1 MPIITPSY
9 PSMCTTHNVG
19 QSAMLAIKQELQL
32 GAQVTA
38 DIMDGK
44 RPWSA
49 LFSKHTFFT
58 AGFKF
63 YLTVTSSSKTREDH
77 NKWSSFIESRV
88 RHLVAKLDL
97 HPSIQLARP
106 FNKGFERVHRCRND
120 AEVEAAQAGNLAFQV
135 KPEDL
140 KKEAEAATKAET
152 KSKTEAEATHAKPET
167 VDGGAAPPPKAEDA
181 ATPAR
186 MESIVPPVK
195 TEKTDGTGAVASMT
209 DAVKGEASTDSATL
223 ANIPKHEANSTDG
236 APADEK
242 PIEIFTTNHYI
253 GLQLKE
259 GAKSLDLSREVNEFK
274 MMCTTNDIYDPSSM
288 CITVLNL
295 RNWELPDDVF
305 EPGEV
310 KPVRPSKKKR
320 PAPEAAAGSEQN
332 GANAKRRQ
340 TATAAG

>member
-1 MPIITPSY
+1 
-9 PSMCTTHNVG
+9 MCTTHNVG

-32 GAQVTA
+32 GAQVTT

-58 AGFKF
+58 TGFKF

-120 AEVEAAQAGNLAFQV
+120 AEVEAAQAGNLTFQV

-140 KKEAEAATKAET
+140 KKKEGATIEAET
-152 KSKTEAEATHAKPET
+152 KFKHDVEATHVKPET

-195 TEKTDGTGAVASMT
+195 TEKTDGIGAVASMT
-209 DAVKGEASTDSATL
+209 DSVKGEASR
-223 ANIPKHEANSTDG
+223 DG
-236 APADEK
+236 ATAADISNHDGNNTDAALTDEK

-259 GAKSLDLSREVNEFK
+259 GAKSLDLSREVNDFK
-274 MMCTTNDIYDPSSM
+274 MMCTTNDIYDPGSM

-295 RNWELPDDVF
+295 RSWDLPDDVF

-320 PAPEAAAGSEQN
+320 PAPEAATGSEQN
-332 GANAKRRQ
+332 GTNAKRRH